1 MRILQWVFYSLLCL
15 VIIGGIAAYFNF
27 DKLKRL
33 NTVNTLFTEEKIVGN
48 FSNLKDIFFSTPIPV
63 SGSEYV
69 WEEASRELPVAFTVG
84 EEQFNLEEWLGQT
97 KTTSL
102 LVVQNG
108 KLAYESYRLGT
119 DKDDLRISWSVAK
132 SFLSAAFGI
141 AVSEGKIDINKPV
154 DAYEEKFKGT
164 AYEGVTVRNVLNM
177 SSGVK
182 FNEDYLD
189 FWSDINKMGR
199 ILALGGSM
207 DEFAASLDERI
218 GEQGEFRKY
227 TSIDTHVLAMVLRA
241 ATGQTLTDYLGEN
254 IISPLGFGKQ
264 PHYVTDSQGNAFALG
279 GLNIR
284 TRDFAKFG
292 EMFLNKGSFNGQEIV
307 PSGWVLASTK
317 ASASKPA
324 EDDAFDYG
332 YQWWVPDDS
341 AEHGGDYLA
350 RGIYGQYIYINPGT
364 ETVIVKTS
372 ANRKFREVVTQG
384 LLNHAINKAM
394 FRQIA
399 NATSK

>member
-1 MRILQWVFYSLLCL
+1 VRFLKWLFYILL
-15 VIIGGIAAYFNF
+15 IIIIVGAIAAYFNW

-33 NTVNTLFTEEKIVGN
+33 NTVNTLFTKEKIVSN
-48 FSNLKDIFFSTPIPV
+48 FSNLKDIFFSTPIPE
-63 SGSEYV
+63 SGTEYI
-69 WEEASRELPVAFTVG
+69 WEEALQELPATFMVG
-84 EEQFNLEEWLGQT
+84 ETEFTLEDWLTET
-97 KTTSL
+97 KTTSV

-108 KLAYESYRLGT
+108 KIANESYRLGT
-119 DKDDLRISWSVAK
+119 EKDDLRISWSVAK
-132 SFLSAAFGI
+132 SFLSAAFGV
-141 AVSEGKIDINKPV
+141 AVSEGKIELDKTV
-154 DAYEEKFKGT
+154 EVYEPTFKGT

-207 DEFAASLDERI
+207 DDFAASLDERI
-218 GEQGEFRKY
+218 FEQGKYRKY

-241 ATGQTLTDYLGEN
+241 ATGETLTNYLGEK
-254 IISPLGFGKQ
+254 IITPLGFGKQ

-292 EMFLNKGSFNGQEIV
+292 QMFINNGTFNGQEIV
-307 PSGWVLASTK
+307 PSGWILASTA
-317 ASASKPA
+317 ASASKP
-324 EDDAFDYG
+324 ETDDLFDYG
-332 YQWWVPDDS
+332 YQWWIPTDS
-341 AEHGGDYLA
+341 AQNGGDYLA

-364 ETVIVKTS
+364 ETVIIKTS
-372 ANRKFREVVTQG
+372 ANRKFREVVTDG
-384 LLNHAINKAM
+384 LINHTVNKAM
-394 FRQIA
+394 FREIA
-399 NATSK
+399 NTMSK